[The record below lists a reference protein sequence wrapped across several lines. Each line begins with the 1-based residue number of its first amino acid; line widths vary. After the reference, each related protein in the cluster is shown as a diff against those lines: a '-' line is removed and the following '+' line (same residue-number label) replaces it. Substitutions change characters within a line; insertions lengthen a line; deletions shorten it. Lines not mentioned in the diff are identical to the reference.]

1 MPRPPEEGLQAA
13 RSEHR
18 GAGCSSRASIL
29 TISVPVTTLV
39 GALGGCL
46 IALSARR
53 GLIRAH
59 DPVRTRYFV
68 VSVLFGSA
76 VLLPAGMA
84 LYLAF
89 PDWSLMYLANPA
101 HLPGWIVFPVLLL
114 AYAGGAPVTFLAT
127 ARLMTE
133 PKPWPLR
140 TLVGAISLF
149 LSAVLLLGWDR
160 LTTVAYYDAFH
171 HNLGAFSIFSSALLL
186 PLILTTGAVGGVL
199 YFSLRHIRRHLD
211 MLEDLPPIGTS
222 RELSPTA
229 ALLGANTG
237 QVKEPAGS

>member
-1 MPRPPEEGLQAA
+1 MA
-13 RSEHR
+13 
-18 GAGCSSRASIL
+18 
-29 TISVPVTTLV
+29 
-39 GALGGCL
+39 
-46 IALSARR
+46 ARR
-53 GLIRAH
+53 GLIRSH

-68 VSVLFGSA
+68 VSVLFATG
-76 VLLPAGMA
+76 VLLPAGLC
-84 LYLAF
+84 LYFAF

-140 TLVGAISLF
+140 TLVWSIVLF
-149 LSAVLLLGWDR
+149 LAATILLGWDR

-171 HNLGAFSIFSSALLL
+171 HGLGAFSIFSSALLL
-186 PLILTTGAVGGVL
+186 PLLLSFGAVGGVL

-211 MLEDLPPIGTS
+211 MLADLPPIGTT
-222 RELSPTA
+222 REVPSPA

-237 QVKEPAGS
+237 QVKEPAG